1 MNNTE
6 FAQSL
11 REIADLF
18 EKHPEASLPHPTLN
32 IFAFDREEFIRTV
45 KALSDGGTVHK
56 YADAEESAWP
66 RYHGK
71 RDFHG
76 VVVDCEIDRKSV
88 CRIIKPAQPAIYEC
102 PDSLLEQAA
111 EFPEVSNG

>member
-18 EKHPEASLPHPTLN
+18 ERHPEATLPHPKLYITVS
-32 IFAFDREEFIRTV
+32 DREDFIRTV
-45 KALSDGGTVHK
+45 KALSDGGTVRK
-56 YADAEESAWP
+56 YIDGEESTWP
-66 RYHGK
+66 RYHGA

-76 VVVDCEIDRKSV
+76 LVVDCHIDRKSV
-88 CRIIKPAQPAIYEC
+88 CRMIKPAQPAIYEC